1 MLAAFIG
8 IGYCLSCS
16 GELQMGAATIQ
27 QMATRVAQLMEK
39 RFGFRA
45 ATLQEAL
52 RKGGRKLPKKVLTAA
67 KFLAQADEQSKH
79 AKLLMQLNEP
89 EIVNAYDLCVTHLNK
104 GSLKGDRRG
113 QVISGAASLA
123 TILLVVGV
131 LLIALL
137 RWRGYL

>member
-27 QMATRVAQLMEK
+27 QMATRVAQLMER
-39 RFGFRA
+39 RFGLRA

-52 RKGGRKLPKKVLTAA
+52 RKAGRKLPKKVLLAA
-67 KFLAQADEQSKH
+67 KVLAQADEHSKN

-89 EIVNAYDLCVTHLNK
+89 EIANAYDLCVTHLNK
-104 GSLKGDRRG
+104 GTLKGDRRAR
-113 QVISGAASLA
+113 VIGAAATLA
-123 TILLVVGV
+123 TILLLVGV
-131 LLIALL
+131 SLIALL
-137 RWRGYL
+137 RWRGYI